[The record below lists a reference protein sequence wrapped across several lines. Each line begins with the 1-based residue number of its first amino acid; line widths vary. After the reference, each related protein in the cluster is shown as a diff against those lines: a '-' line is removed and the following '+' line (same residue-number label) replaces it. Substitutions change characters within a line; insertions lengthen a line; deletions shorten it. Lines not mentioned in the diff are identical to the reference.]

1 MKTKINL
8 ILTLLVLMMA
18 SLGCESNIS
27 FTTANISDLKFGTN
41 KTADPQNGIF
51 SPTDKIYVVSAV
63 HNTPA
68 KHKVEVVLY
77 YDDVNGEEPGSVAKD
92 FGIRDVPGE
101 CSFSFSVY
109 AVRGQLPTG
118 LYRAEA
124 ILLDEDGTKELDRKE
139 GTFEVLAD
147 NEW

>member
-8 ILTLLVLMMA
+8 VLALGVLLLA
-18 SLGCESNIS
+18 SLGCESSIS

-41 KTADPQNGIF
+41 KAADPQSEIF
-51 SPTDKIYVVSAV
+51 SPRDKIYIVSAV

-68 KHKVEVVLY
+68 KHKVRVVLY
-77 YDDVNGEEPGSVAKD
+77 YEDVNGEEPGSVAKD
-92 FGIRDVPGE
+92 FGELNVPGE
-101 CSFSFSVY
+101 RSFNFSIY

-124 ILLDEDGTKELDRKE
+124 ILLDEYGTKELDRKE
-139 GTFEVLAD
+139 GTFEVAAD